1 MDKTWTWG
9 ELYAEIEKLVDEHC
23 LDPRWDCVVTIFK
36 RYSDNSVKIKNFLD
50 VPLSIRGENEEVLLM
65 NDEYCCLNEFS
76 IGLHP
81 NGNILLGTE
90 EMIKDFIDNTSY
102 DYEY

>member
-9 ELYAEIEKLVDEHC
+9 ELYAEIEKIVGIHC
-23 LDPRWDCVVTIFK
+23 LDPRWDCVVNLFMGYSANWCKIQDFIDGPLSK
-36 RYSDNSVKIKNFLD
+36 HGESEEVRLLNEEYWYSD
-50 VPLSIRGENEEVLLM
+50 
-65 NDEYCCLNEFS
+65 EFS
-76 IGLHP
+76 IALHP

-90 EMIKDFIDNTSY
+90 EMIKEFIDKTSD